1 MSNVYRALPP
11 LSALIGFEAAA
22 RLGSFSLAAL
32 ELNITQSAISHQ
44 VRTLEDHL
52 KTPLFHRIG
61 RRIELTDA
69 GHDLHTT
76 ALAALEQVRHGVR
89 RLNAYTK
96 PDSVILS
103 MSPALALCW
112 YMPRLPQLCADLPS
126 IDPWLHIS
134 TEAEV
139 PEEREIDIVLSERA
153 WHDPGTVSMPLPIDR
168 IWPLAS
174 PALAATLTPG
184 PDHQRLD
191 MAPLLHDES
200 QNDWLKW
207 FAHVGSSRL
216 ETSRGM
222 NFSDTGFMLQA
233 AAQGMG
239 VCLASETLAA
249 DLVSRSALVRVA
261 ATSMPA
267 DGGFHLSA
275 WKRNF
280 ARPAVVQLWDWLAA
294 QSAAAPA

>member
-1 MSNVYRALPP
+1 MSNVYRSLPP
-11 LSALIGFEAAA
+11 LAALIGFEAAA
-22 RLGSFSLAAL
+22 RRGSFSLAAQ

-44 VRTLEDHL
+44 IRTLEDHL
-52 KTPLFHRIG
+52 QMPLFQRIG

-69 GHDLHTT
+69 GHDLQAT

-112 YMPRLPQLCADLPS
+112 YVPRLIKLRADLPT

-134 TEAEV
+134 TEAKV
-139 PEEREIDIVLSERA
+139 TEEREIDIVMSERA
-153 WHDPGTVSMPLPIDR
+153 WHDQGTVSVPLPADR

-174 PALAATLTPG
+174 PSLAATIAELPNNQKL
-184 PDHQRLD
+184 DHS
-191 MAPLLHDES
+191 PLLHDES

-207 FAHVGSSRL
+207 FAHVGSSRRQI
-216 ETSRGM
+216 SRGM

-249 DLVSRSALVRVA
+249 DFVARGALVRVA
-261 ATSMPA
+261 DTSMPA
-267 DGGFHLSA
+267 DDGFYLSA
-275 WKRNF
+275 WRRNF
-280 ARPAVVQLWDWLAA
+280 ARPAVGQLWDWLIAQTTAA
-294 QSAAAPA
+294 

>member
-11 LSALIGFEAAA
+11 LAAMIGFEAAA

-44 VRTLEDHL
+44 IRTLEGHL
-52 KTPLFHRIG
+52 QMPLFHRIG

-69 GHDLHTT
+69 GHDLQVT
-76 ALAALEQVRHGVR
+76 AQAALEQVRHGVR

-103 MSPALALCW
+103 MSPALALGW
-112 YMPRLPQLCADLPS
+112 YMPRLLKLREDLPI

-139 PEEREIDIVLSERA
+139 TEEREIDIVMSQRA
-153 WHDPGTVSMPLPIDR
+153 WHETGTVSVPLPVDR

-174 PALAATLTPG
+174 PALAATLAQLS
-184 PDHQRLD
+184 DREKLD
-191 MAPLLHDES
+191 SAPLLHDES

-207 FAHVGSSRL
+207 FAHAGSSRRHI
-216 ETSRGM
+216 SRGM

-233 AAQGMG
+233 AALGMG
-239 VCLASETLAA
+239 VCLVSETLSA
-249 DLVSRSALVRVA
+249 DLVARGALVRVA
-261 ATSMPA
+261 DTPMAT

-280 ARPAVVQLWDWLAA
+280 ARPAVVQLWDWLIV
-294 QSAAAPA
+294 QISDV